1 MKVHHTLIC
10 FFFLSLQDGNTDVNL
25 EKNISYGVSGRN
37 LTAVFPFAAGTWKMF
52 CREKCEG
59 ENILI
64 NTTDDT
70 HQRGRYS
77 SGFKSED
84 GAPVLSVSITILIL
98 SDAGQYRC
106 GVGGASSSYRQFEI
120 IVAEALL
127 DGNDDQRKKHFYKEA
142 GSSLTVGCSFKDS
155 GSRKSFCR
163 GGCGGDE
170 VLIQTQDEDAH
181 TGRYRI
187 GSRGSSGGGVILYVS
202 ITQLSSSDSGQ
213 YRCSLDQTS
222 FRDFEITVTDDVSL
236 YVGLTLAAA
245 IILLSVALLIFCKKR
260 SSKANDRPV
269 ETDYAAVSDAN
280 IVYEEI
286 RDEDRQNG
294 APPVEITSLYAL
306 AKYTKTNE
314 AETTDDY
321 SVITAAPSE
330 DKDDPNKLRNCELNG
345 SKTEVGSPSSA
356 SSEPQM
362 RPSSDPSPSGGNPL
376 YSTLT

>member
-10 FFFLSLQDGNTDVNL
+10 FFFLS
-25 EKNISYGVSGRN
+25 
-37 LTAVFPFAAGTWKMF
+37 
-52 CREKCEG
+52 
-59 ENILI
+59 
-64 NTTDDT
+64 
-70 HQRGRYS
+70 
-77 SGFKSED
+77 
-84 GAPVLSVSITILIL
+84 
-98 SDAGQYRC
+98 
-106 GVGGASSSYRQFEI
+106 
-120 IVAEALL
+120 LL

-222 FRDFEITVTDDVSL
+222 FRDFEITVTDVVPSASTPSPSSTFSGTTEQSKKTPADVSL